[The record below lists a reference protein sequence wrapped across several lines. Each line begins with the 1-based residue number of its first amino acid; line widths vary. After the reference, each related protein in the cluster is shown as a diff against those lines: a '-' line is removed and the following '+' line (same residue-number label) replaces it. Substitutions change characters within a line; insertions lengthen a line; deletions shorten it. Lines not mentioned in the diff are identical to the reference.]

1 MYYHGSTV
9 GAVLRALLPWE
20 GLEPADF
27 EPPVAVYDGIAEPP
41 GLDDIGCYVLPYAK
55 PHAVPLIANMPRL
68 RMVQTL
74 NAGYDDVLPYLPA
87 GATLCNGR
95 GLHDASTAEHA
106 LGLILAAQ
114 RNLPTW
120 VRNQDRHDWQQKH
133 TDSLADCRV
142 LIVGYGSIGQAL
154 GSRLTACE
162 ATVVP
167 VASRP
172 RPGVHGISEL
182 AALLPTAD
190 IVVLILPLT
199 ESTDKIF
206 GANELKLLQ
215 DNALLVN
222 VGRGRLV
229 DTDALLAENGRIR
242 AALDVTDPEPLPADH
257 PLWSLPGVLITPH
270 VAGGSATFYPRARR
284 FLTEQLRRIGAGEA
298 LQNVVLGPPTVT
310 LIS

>member
-1 MYYHGSTV
+1 MYSHGSTV
-9 GAVLRALLPWE
+9 RPVLRALLPWA
-20 GLEPADF
+20 GLEPAGFAPRVD
-27 EPPVAVYDGIAEPP
+27 VYDGVAVPP
-41 GLDDIGCYVLPYAK
+41 TELADIGCYVLPYAK
-55 PHAVPLIANMPRL
+55 PLAVPLIASMPQL
-68 RMVQTL
+68 RIVQTL

-106 LGLILAAQ
+106 LGMILAAQ
-114 RNLPTW
+114 RNLATW

-154 GSRLTACE
+154 GTRLAACE

-167 VASRP
+167 IASRA
-172 RPGVHGISEL
+172 RDGVHGISEL
-182 AALLPTAD
+182 PALLPGAD

-199 ESTDKIF
+199 ESTEKIF
-206 GANELKLLQ
+206 GANELKLLR

-229 DTDALLAENGRIR
+229 DTDALIAEDGRIR

-257 PLWSLPGVLITPH
+257 SLWNLPGVLITPH
-270 VAGGSATFYPRARR
+270 VGGGSATFYPRARR
-284 FLTEQLRRIGAGEA
+284 FLTEQLRRIGTGEPV
-298 LQNVVLGPPTVT
+298 QNVVLGPSVVS
-310 LIS
+310 L

>member
-1 MYYHGSTV
+1 
-9 GAVLRALLPWE
+9 LLPWA
-20 GLEPADF
+20 GLEPAAFAPRVD
-27 EPPVAVYDGIAEPP
+27 VYDGVAVPP
-41 GLDDIGCYVLPYAK
+41 TELADIGCYVLPYAK
-55 PHAVPLIANMPRL
+55 PLAVPLIASMPQL
-68 RMVQTL
+68 RIVQTL

-106 LGLILAAQ
+106 LGMILAAQ
-114 RNLPTW
+114 RNLATW

-154 GSRLTACE
+154 GTRLAACE

-167 VASRP
+167 IASRA
-172 RPGVHGISEL
+172 RDGVHGISEL
-182 AALLPTAD
+182 PALLPGAD

-199 ESTDKIF
+199 ESTEKIF
-206 GANELKLLQ
+206 GANELKLLR

-229 DTDALLAENGRIR
+229 DTDALIAEDGRIR

-257 PLWSLPGVLITPH
+257 SLWNLPGVLITPH
-270 VAGGSATFYPRARR
+270 VGGGSATFYPRARR
-284 FLTEQLRRIGAGEA
+284 FLTEQLRRIGTGEPV
-298 LQNVVLGPPTVT
+298 QNVVLGPSVVS
-310 LIS
+310 L